1 MSLTF
6 TAAFLAGM
14 LSFLSPCV
22 LPLVPTYLLYLG
34 GERGRP
40 LLNAVFFVA
49 GFSAIFL
56 LFGLPFTIVGNLL
69 LQYRKTL
76 SLVGG
81 LAMILMGLYMLGLKP
96 KFLAQGFNLR
106 YQGDTSR
113 PWGAFVLGAV
123 LGIGWT
129 PCIGPI
135 LGGILTLT
143 ATGAGFPLLL
153 VYVLGLAVPFLVVA
167 LFADRAREIVR
178 RMNRLSRG
186 FQLVAGTVLMAVG
199 LLMATGQFTLM
210 NSFFLKLTPQWLLER
225 L

>member
-76 SLVGG
+76 ALVGG

-106 YQGDTSR
+106 YQGDTNR